1 MGAGFAVGG
10 GAGSASVRGGST
22 LYFHDWVRVREPVFC
37 GSALN
42 EVGSV
47 FSLRPS
53 YTFTNGFSELFT
65 NLGDKHNFSISIK
78 SGLHDFWENR
88 EAP

>member
-1 MGAGFAVGG
+1 MGADFAVGG
-10 GAGSASVRGGST
+10 RGFRQCT
-22 LYFHDWVRVREPVFC
+22 WWEHPVLHDWVRVREPAFSE
-37 GSALN
+37 SASN

-47 FSLRPS
+47 FSVSPS
-53 YTFTNGFSELFT
+53 YTFTNGLSELFT
-65 NLGDKHNFSISIK
+65 NLRDKHNFSISIK